1 MSHIDDGKLNA
12 LLDGELDA
20 AEADAVRAH
29 VASCAECAARLE
41 EAKRFLE
48 GAADLL
54 GALDLPA
61 TASAPPASAGG
72 PAAAGPRR
80 VSKTA
85 KEIAIDIDGA
95 THKSP
100 AIRPNI
106 PEPAPA
112 FARRRFDFTTLAWA
126 AVIVLAIGVVYLANQ
141 VRRVR
146 GSETLTESATQP
158 TDAAAPVSSPASGA
172 PRTAHPSHA
181 AAASP
186 TSRKPATSHARS
198 EPRTTG
204 AAKATA
210 AGEKRLLAAKANPAP
225 STRGVTQTGAATEL
239 AAGAPPR
246 VQAAAG
252 AAPGAGPAAGRVN
265 APAAPAPAVTSN
277 RAAAAADRAVGG
289 VAAPTP
295 TTAATFHRATL
306 EQAVARLDGVV
317 RLIDGM
323 RFQEVEIGPGHLI
336 AGADR
341 GRDVVRLIYTGAPGG
356 HLTLDQQRITLP
368 AGGGIVSADIGMR
381 PGDTLT
387 TATPQGAVRV
397 RWISGTFWLS
407 LTGSLPPDSL
417 RKLTERVR

>member
-1 MSHIDDGKLNA
+1 MSHVDDGKLNA
-12 LLDGELDA
+12 LLDGELDG

-61 TASAPPASAGG
+61 TASAPPAAA
-72 PAAAGPRR
+72 PAPPPARR

-85 KEIAIDIDGA
+85 REVAIDIDGA

-100 AIRPNI
+100 AIRPNV

-112 FARRRFDFTTLAWA
+112 RRPFDFTTLAWA

-146 GSETLTESATQP
+146 GGETLTESATQP
-158 TDAAAPVSSPASGA
+158 TGAAAPVSSPAPAA
-172 PRTAHPSHA
+172 PRTAHPAGGHSTSGTP
-181 AAASP
+181 AS
-186 TSRKPATSHARS
+186 RRAATSHARS
-198 EPRTTG
+198 QPRPAG
-204 AAKATA
+204 AAKAA
-210 AGEKRLLAAKANPAP
+210 APAGGKLLIAAKSRALP
-225 STRGVTQTGAATEL
+225 STRGVTRTAATEL
-239 AAGAPPR
+239 DAGAPPR
-246 VQAAAG
+246 VQAAPAL
-252 AAPGAGPAAGRVN
+252 ANAAGPAGQVN
-265 APAAPAPAVTSN
+265 APAAPAPAPAPSAR
-277 RAAAAADRAVGG
+277 RASATADEALGG
-289 VAAPTP
+289 VARVAL
-295 TTAATFHRATL
+295 TTAATFRRATL

-323 RFQEVEIGPGHLI
+323 RFQQVEIGPGSLI

-341 GRDVVRLIYTGAPGG
+341 GRDVVRLIYAGAPGPR
-356 HLTLDQQRITLP
+356 LTLDQQRITLP

-417 RKLTERVR
+417 RRLTERVR